1 MNVAL
6 LTAHMSRRA
15 AGVWEFIRQLASALP
30 QTGVN
35 AAVIGLHDR
44 RAPAADL
51 DGLAAI
57 ACRVA
62 GPDAFGFSSGLLPAL
77 RAFAPDVVHAQG
89 IWMYPSLAN
98 LRWHR
103 RTRRPYLVAP
113 HGMLDSWAL
122 GRAQIKKRMVSSWFE
137 REHLRSASCLH
148 ATNQAEARAIRAD
161 GLTNPICI
169 VPYGVRLPAD
179 RPAMKPAWAQELAPD
194 GKVLLF
200 LGRLHPKKGLTGLL
214 HAWQRVRAEAERE
227 GWHLAIAG
235 WDQGGHADKLSA
247 LIADL
252 SLARSVRLVGPQ
264 FGLDKE
270 ATFRAAD
277 AFILPSF
284 SEGLPVA
291 VQEAWSYRL
300 PVLMTPHC
308 NLPEGFAAGAALE
321 LQTEVGSIADALQ
334 TLFRMPAAE
343 REQIG
348 RRGRQFVEDRFSWD
362 LVAAEM
368 NRVYAWLAGGG
379 APPACVTVTGSGLR

>member
-1 MNVAL
+1 
-6 LTAHMSRRA
+6 
-15 AGVWEFIRQLASALP
+15 
-30 QTGVN
+30 
-35 AAVIGLHDR
+35 
-44 RAPAADL
+44 
-51 DGLAAI
+51 
-57 ACRVA
+57 
-62 GPDAFGFSSGLLPAL
+62 
-77 RAFAPDVVHAQG
+77 
-89 IWMYPSLAN
+89 
-98 LRWHR
+98 
-103 RTRRPYLVAP
+103 
-113 HGMLDSWAL
+113 
-122 GRAQIKKRMVSSWFE
+122 
-137 REHLRSASCLH
+137 
-148 ATNQAEARAIRAD
+148 
-161 GLTNPICI
+161 
-169 VPYGVRLPAD
+169 
-179 RPAMKPAWAQELAPD
+179 MKPAWAQELAPD

-264 FGLDKE
+264 YGLDKE

-291 VQEAWSYRL
+291 VQEAWSYGL

-321 LQTEVGSIADALQ
+321 LQTEVGSIAAALQ

-362 LVAAEM
+362 RVAAEM